1 MSILDT
7 PLLKDDFTQSQ
18 WESAISECQDKQCHS
33 YSTRFF
39 TKARELQESG
49 NVKAQAVFTLLGAI
63 TSLILMLNPDS
74 REQPFAPMAV
84 FHNSRSAILDD
95 ISDAHLD
102 VLIELV
108 PEISDAELRARVADI
123 LWVRKH
129 NYQMAQFAIDSYL
142 ESAARL
148 ENPENWTW
156 CFERIERAIFLAR
169 QSNQPNYFK
178 KVVAHIEAVLD
189 RYNGED
195 PLFLSA
201 KLMELLQ
208 EYKQG
213 EPAKYII
220 LAEKAALSAESE
232 HNWHKA
238 RSYWE
243 VKTRWH
249 RLDKDAEQ
257 EQKSWLSLAETYV
270 SEAEDALRRTPPSY
284 MVVSSHIEKAIEAF
298 RKTGGTRER
307 VEELHKRLLEYQKTA
322 RKELVSFSYETD
334 ISKVVE
340 IAREKVKGKNVRDAL
355 FTLALMGSSPKIEYL
370 LERVGELFREYP
382 LQFLMSMKIMNEM
395 GKVVERRP
403 SIMSNNP
410 EETEAATQAEMFR
423 YAVFYQKLQADAC
436 VEPVRYQITLEH
448 YVRVDDFLPI
458 VFNSP
463 FVPPG
468 REYIYARGLYAGLI
482 GDFLSAAHFLIPQ
495 IENSIRYLLSQQG
508 VLTSGFNAQGIQNED
523 SLNELLDKPETK
535 TILGED
541 ILFDLKGLL
550 VERCGSNLR
559 NRMAHGLIG
568 YEEFLSS
575 QISYL
580 WWLTLRLCC
589 LPILSQM
596 QTNSAE
602 ASEISENGQG
612 DASTPTSQS

>member
-7 PLLKDDFTQSQ
+7 PLSKDDFIQSQ
-18 WESAISECQDKQCHS
+18 WESAISECQDKQCHT
-33 YSTRFF
+33 YSTHFF

-49 NVKAQAVFTLLGAI
+49 DVKTQAVFTLLGAI
-63 TSLILMLNPDS
+63 TSLMLKPDS

-95 ISDAHLD
+95 ITDAHLN

-123 LWVRKH
+123 LWVRKR
-129 NYQMAQFAIDSYL
+129 NYHMAQFAIDSYL
-142 ESAARL
+142 ESAIRL
-148 ENPENWTW
+148 EDPEHWTRF
-156 CFERIERAIFLAR
+156 FERIERAILLAR
-169 QSNQPNYFK
+169 QSNQPKHFK
-178 KVVAHIEAVLD
+178 KVVDQIEAVLD
-189 RYNGED
+189 KYNGED

-213 EPAKYII
+213 EPSEYIA
-220 LAEKAALSAESE
+220 LAEKAALRAESE

-249 RLDKDAEQ
+249 HLDKDTEQ

-270 SEAEDALRRTPPSY
+270 SEAEDALRRTNPSY
-284 MVVSSHIEKAIEAF
+284 MVVCSHIEKAIEAF

-307 VEELHKRLLEYQKTA
+307 VEELHKTLLEYQETA
-322 RKELVSFSYETD
+322 QRELIAFSHETD
-334 ISKVVE
+334 ISNAVE
-340 IAREKVKGKNVRDAL
+340 IAREKVKGKNIQDAL
-355 FTLALMGSSPKIEYL
+355 FTLSLMAASPKTDYL
-370 LERVGELFREYP
+370 LDRVRELFREYP
-382 LQFLMSMKIMNEM
+382 IQFLTSMKIMNER

-403 SIMSNNP
+403 SMMSNNP
-410 EETEAATQAEMFR
+410 EEIEAATQAEMFR

-468 REYIYARGLYAGLI
+468 REYIYAKGLYAGLI
-482 GDFLSAAHFLIPQ
+482 GDFLSTAHFLIPQ

-523 SLNELLDKPETK
+523 SLNELLDKPEAK
-535 TILGED
+535 NLLGED

-568 YEEFLSS
+568 DEEFLSS

-589 LPILSQM
+589 LPILSQIKI
-596 QTNSAE
+596 NSAD
-602 ASEISENGQG
+602 ASEVSENGEG
-612 DASTPTSQS
+612 DASTPTSES